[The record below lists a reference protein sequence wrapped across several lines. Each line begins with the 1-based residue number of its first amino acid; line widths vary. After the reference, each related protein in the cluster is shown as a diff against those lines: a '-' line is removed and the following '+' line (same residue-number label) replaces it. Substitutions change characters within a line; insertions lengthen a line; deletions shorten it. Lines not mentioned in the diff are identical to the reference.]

1 MPCLH
6 FFLPML
12 QREKVVSKLHLHAI
26 IHQQP
31 RNTYTPAPFLLGFLA
46 YFDGLPP
53 ASARLE
59 KSAVMATRR
68 RMSFI
73 LFRCV
78 MLEVS
83 SLETGDE

>member
-12 QREKVVSKLHLHAI
+12 RREKVVSKLHIHAI
-26 IHQQP
+26 IHQQR

-46 YFDGLPP
+46 FLDGLPP
-53 ASARLE
+53 ASARPE

-73 LFRCV
+73 LFRRV
-78 MLEVS
+78 VLELS
-83 SLETGDE
+83 SLETGD